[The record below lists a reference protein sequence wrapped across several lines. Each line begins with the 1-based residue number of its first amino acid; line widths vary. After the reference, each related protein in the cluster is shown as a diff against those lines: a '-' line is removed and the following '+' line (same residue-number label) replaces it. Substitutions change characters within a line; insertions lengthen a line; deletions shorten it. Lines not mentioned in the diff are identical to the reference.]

1 MIGEMDE
8 CTKVHKLWFGLHRE
22 IQHDLWRD
30 KLNPEIL
37 SLWSIIADAEI
48 IEIAQSVTGGGPEPK
63 TKQWDTPLVVRSA
76 AMTPDGGRRHK
87 RSNQG
92 CLAKKGQ

>member
-1 MIGEMDE
+1 MIGETDE
-8 CTKVHKLWFGLHRE
+8 RTKVHKLWFGLHRE

-30 KLNPEIL
+30 KLNPKIL
-37 SLWSIIADAEI
+37 LLWSIIADTEI

-63 TKQWDTPLVVRSA
+63 TKQRDTPPVIRSA
-76 AMTPDGGRRHK
+76 AMTPDGGWWRK

-92 CLAKKGQ
+92 CSAKKGQ